1 MAEKDPTKINY
12 APNSH
17 RAKAEQAK
25 EPTKK
30 VEKLITGPVTVK
42 KKSEIKKF
50 TDIFFASDLK
60 AVGEYLFN
68 DFLVP
73 TAKNLFVDGISNAAN
88 MIIFGSTRGRGDRG
102 YSRDRYDRVS
112 YDQSYRRY
120 DDRDRRDDRRDRYD
134 DRHSSE
140 RRSYFDSDI
149 CFRYREDADKV
160 LRHLDDV
167 LREYKIV
174 SVADLNEALGVTG
187 DYTDHD
193 FGWTSLHTARIENNR
208 EGYVLRLPK
217 AMPIEK

>member
-1 MAEKDPTKINY
+1 MANEQKDPTKINY

-17 RAKAEQAK
+17 RAKAEQDRNK
-25 EPTKK
+25 STKK
-30 VEKLITGPVTVK
+30 VEKVVSGPVTVK

-120 DDRDRRDDRRDRYD
+120 DDRDRRYDDRRD
-134 DRHSSE
+134 DRRDE
-140 RRSYFDSDI
+140 RRGYFDSDI
-149 CFRYREDADKV
+149 CFKYRDDADRV

-167 LREYKIV
+167 LREYKLV

-193 FGWTSLHTARIENNR
+193 FGWTSLHTARVESNR